1 MKKIFKLSM
10 VLIALLMSAGEML
23 AFPPGS
29 VHLYRSGSL
38 LSDYP
43 TIQSAV
49 DASQDGDSILVDAGT
64 FIEQVT
70 ITTGITLR
78 GAGRDLTIIQSPDK
92 SSLVITGGNW
102 KNLKNQDIYDV
113 IGIKATNNVAVVIK
127 DLRVDGNDQGYFP
140 LAPDINGYDF
150 QGIGVFNTTVT
161 IDNVY
166 VTGVRGLAS
175 EQLFFPPAGYP
186 TDQPLGYNHNTGVFA
201 ESSSGAGPHT
211 FTLTNSYITKFQK
224 TAILAWGPTLTVDIN
239 NNIVQGY
246 GKTMWSTGNGIQ
258 IASAVSTGDRTGTTG
273 SITNNQ
279 ILDIGFFPPA
289 PGEPGEYAFNPWW
302 GGSTCILFWEAG
314 DGFIIDGNTISR
326 TEYIPSWNSVTTSN
340 NGGYS
345 NMAIDAV
352 STTNPMV
359 SNNTIFNFDEG
370 LISETYNVTPNIIA
384 TGNSIYNNTHDYG
397 WGGGDDIYVLNNSY
411 PEVVAYNAS
420 GNGLDVIT
428 NFRDGDKLYVNNY
441 DVVGSVNG
449 LIGGLPTIDFT
460 GGTVT
465 EGDGTAVA
473 AYSMQIYYDG
483 TQTHLYIDTDGVA
496 DEAELEILFN
506 GEYLTSYFLLNGPFI
521 EYAGPPIPLSNWAI
535 FLGIFLMG
543 GFLVVLYRRKLS
555 VA

>member
-10 VLIALLMSAGEML
+10 VFIIILLSTSEML
-23 AFPPGS
+23 ADGPPLAL
-29 VHLYRSGSL
+29 VHLWRNGVL
-38 LSDYP
+38 VNDYN
-43 TIQSAV
+43 TIQLAV

-186 TDQPLGYNHNTGVFA
+186 TDQPMGYNHNDAIFA
-201 ESSSGAGPHT
+201 ESSIGAGPHT

-279 ILDIGFFPPA
+279 ILDMGIFPPA
-289 PGEPGEYAFNPWW
+289 PPDPDSYFNPGL
-302 GGSTCILFWEAG
+302 GGSTCILLWQAG
-314 DGFIIDGNTISR
+314 DGFVIDGNTISR
-326 TEYIPSWNSVTTSN
+326 TEYIPTWHSVTTSN
-340 NGGYS
+340 DGGWS
-345 NMAIDAV
+345 NMGIDVVA
-352 STTNPMV
+352 TTNVVV

-370 LISETYNVTPNIIA
+370 LISETYIVTPNIIA

-460 GGTVT
+460 GGTIT

-473 AYSMQIYYDG
+473 AYSLQIYYDG

-535 FLGIFLMG
+535 FIGIFLIVAFM
-543 GFLVVLYRRKLS
+543 VVRFRRTL
-555 VA
+555 A